1 MTLHIR
7 PLNDNDIAAVI
18 ALWQACDLTRP
29 WNDPSADIAAA
40 RATPDAEIFVGC
52 VGDKVAASVLCGHDG
67 HRAWLYYLAV
77 DPRCQGSGFGRRI
90 TRHAE
95 DWLRS
100 RGAVKVM
107 LMIRPENDKVRAFY
121 ESLDYEI
128 EPRIVMARRLDAGT
142 D

>member
-7 PLNDNDIAAVI
+7 PLEDEDVAAVI
-18 ALWQACDLTRP
+18 ALWRECDLTRP
-29 WNDPSADIAAA
+29 WNDPEKDIALA
-40 RATPDAEIFVGC
+40 RAAPDAEIFVGS
-52 VGDKVAASVLCGHDG
+52 VDTQVVASVLCGHDG

-77 DPRCQGSGFGRRI
+77 DPRHQGSGFGRRI
-90 TRHAE
+90 TAHAE

-121 ESLDYEI
+121 ESLDYAV
-128 EPRIVMARRLDAGT
+128 EPRIVMARRLDTGT

>member
-7 PLNDNDIAAVI
+7 PLADDDVAAVI

-29 WNDPSADIAAA
+29 WNDPGADIALA

-52 VGDKVAASVLCGHDG
+52 VGDQIAASVLCGHDG

-77 DPRCQGSGFGRRI
+77 DPQHQGSGFGRLI

-107 LMIRPENDKVRAFY
+107 LMIRPENDRVRAFY
-121 ESLDYEI
+121 ESLDYGV
-128 EPRIVMARRLDAGT
+128 EPRIVMARRLDTGT
-142 D
+142 P

>member
-7 PLNDNDIAAVI
+7 PFEDDDVAAVV

-29 WNDPSADIAAA
+29 WNNPEADIALA
-40 RATPDAEIFVGC
+40 RAAPDAEIFIGC
-52 VGDKVAASVLCGHDG
+52 VGDRVAASIVCGHDG

-77 DPRCQGSGFGRRI
+77 DPQDQGNGFGRQI
-90 TRHAE
+90 TKHAE
-95 DWLRS
+95 DWLQS

-107 LMIRPENDKVRAFY
+107 LMIRPENDKVQAFY
-121 ESLDYEI
+121 ESLDYAV
-128 EPRIVMARRLDAGT
+128 EPRIVMSRRLDTGT